1 MKRNTH
7 YGLIVRT
14 ISAFLLLFI
23 LSLPLASCK
32 ADGETPGKESGTES
46 EVAYTAYDAPDGLS
60 RRELARSLQSELL
73 PAKETGSEAETLLGG
88 LTPVQYLPQAPQD
101 LVGKRLLLMLMLTE
115 DQYAGSTV
123 FRYTAPQG
131 NSGEELAIFFG
142 SLENSDGGGYYAL
155 VLKTEY
161 GSMGSFLD
169 ESKKGSLLGTVTA
182 VRYIGF
188 NDMLHSSNNI
198 SALVNSGKDSAGK
211 DSVICYGS
219 IEGNGS
225 ISAVDG
231 GTRSAPAAEVFEST
245 LARFGL
251 S

>member
-14 ISAFLLLFI
+14 ISVFLLVFI
-23 LSLPLASCK
+23 LSLPLGSCI
-32 ADGETPGKESGTES
+32 AGKNPTTES
-46 EVAYTAYDAPDGLS
+46 SATELVNDGDADRVS
-60 RRELARSLQSELL
+60 RRELARSLQSKLL
-73 PAKETGSEAETLLGG
+73 PAKETGSEAETLPGG

-101 LVGKRLLLMLMLTE
+101 LVGQRLFLMLTG

-123 FRYTAPQG
+123 FRYTAPQE

-155 VLKTEY
+155 ILKTEY

-169 ESKKGSLLGTVTA
+169 ESKKGSLRGTVTA

-188 NDMLHSSNNI
+188 NDMLHSSNDI
-198 SALVNSGKDSAGK
+198 SALASSGKASAGK

>member
-14 ISAFLLLFI
+14 ISVFLLVFI
-23 LSLPLASCK
+23 LSLPLGSCI
-32 ADGETPGKESGTES
+32 AGKNPTTES
-46 EVAYTAYDAPDGLS
+46 SATELVNDGDADRVS
-60 RRELARSLQSELL
+60 RRELARSLQSKLL
-73 PAKETGSEAETLLGG
+73 PAKETGSEAETLPGG

-101 LVGKRLLLMLMLTE
+101 LVGQRLFLMLTE

-155 VLKTEY
+155 ILKTEY

-169 ESKKGSLLGTVTA
+169 ESKKGSLRGTVTA

-188 NDMLHSSNNI
+188 NDMLHSSNDI
-198 SALVNSGKDSAGK
+198 SALASSGKASAGK

>member
-14 ISAFLLLFI
+14 ISVFLLVFI

-60 RRELARSLQSELL
+60 RRELARSLQSKLL
-73 PAKETGSEAETLLGG
+73 PAKETGSEAETLPGG
-88 LTPVQYLPQAPQD
+88 LTPVQYLPQAPQG
-101 LVGKRLLLMLMLTE
+101 LVGHRLFLMLTE

-155 VLKTEY
+155 ILKTEY

-169 ESKKGSLLGTVTA
+169 ESKKGSLRGTVTA

-188 NDMLHSSNNI
+188 NDMLHSSNDI
-198 SALVNSGKDSAGK
+198 SALASSGKASAGK

>member
-14 ISAFLLLFI
+14 ISVFLLVFI
-23 LSLPLASCK
+23 LSLPLGSCI
-32 ADGETPGKESGTES
+32 AGKNPTTES
-46 EVAYTAYDAPDGLS
+46 SATELVNEGDADRVS
-60 RRELARSLQSELL
+60 RRELARSLQRKLL
-73 PAKETGSEAETLLGG
+73 PAKETGSEAETLPGG

-101 LVGKRLLLMLMLTE
+101 LVGHRLFLMLTE

-155 VLKTEY
+155 ILKTEY

-169 ESKKGSLLGTVTA
+169 ESKKGSLRGTVTA

-188 NDMLHSSNNI
+188 NDMLHSSNDI
-198 SALVNSGKDSAGK
+198 SALASSGKASAGK

>member
-14 ISAFLLLFI
+14 ISVFLLVFI
-23 LSLPLASCK
+23 LSLPLGSCI
-32 ADGETPGKESGTES
+32 AGKNPTTES
-46 EVAYTAYDAPDGLS
+46 SATETELVNDGDADRVS
-60 RRELARSLQSELL
+60 RRELARSLQSKLL
-73 PAKETGSEAETLLGG
+73 PAKETGSEAETLPGG

-155 VLKTEY
+155 ILKTEY

-169 ESKKGSLLGTVTA
+169 ESKKGSLRGTVTA

-188 NDMLHSSNNI
+188 NDMLHSSNDI
-198 SALVNSGKDSAGK
+198 SALASSGKASAGK

>member
-14 ISAFLLLFI
+14 ISVFLLVFI
-23 LSLPLASCK
+23 LSLPLGSCI
-32 ADGETPGKESGTES
+32 AGKNPTTES
-46 EVAYTAYDAPDGLS
+46 SATELVNDGDADRVS
-60 RRELARSLQSELL
+60 RRELARSLQSKLL

-101 LVGKRLLLMLMLTE
+101 LVGQRLFLMLTG

-155 VLKTEY
+155 ILKTEY

-169 ESKKGSLLGTVTA
+169 ESKKGSLRGTVTA

-245 LARFGL
+245 LVRFGL

>member
-14 ISAFLLLFI
+14 ISVFLLVFI
-23 LSLPLASCK
+23 LSLPLGSCIAGK
-32 ADGETPGKESGTES
+32 NPTTVSSATELVNDGDADR
-46 EVAYTAYDAPDGLS
+46 VS
-60 RRELARSLQSELL
+60 RRELARSLQSGLL
-73 PAKETGSEAETLLGG
+73 PAKETGSEAETLPGG

-101 LVGKRLLLMLMLTE
+101 LVGQRLFLMLTE

-169 ESKKGSLLGTVTA
+169 ESKKGSLRGTVTA

-198 SALVNSGKDSAGK
+198 SALASSGKDSAGK

>member
-14 ISAFLLLFI
+14 ISVFLLVFI
-23 LSLPLASCK
+23 LSLPLGSCI
-32 ADGETPGKESGTES
+32 AGKNPTTES
-46 EVAYTAYDAPDGLS
+46 SATEFVNDGDADRVS
-60 RRELARSLQSELL
+60 RRELARSLQSGLL
-73 PAKETGSEAETLLGG
+73 PAKETGSEAETLPGG

-101 LVGKRLLLMLMLTE
+101 LVGQRLLLMLTG

-155 VLKTEY
+155 ILKTEY

-169 ESKKGSLLGTVTA
+169 ESKKGSLRGTVTA

-198 SALVNSGKDSAGK
+198 SALVNSGKDSVGK

>member
-14 ISAFLLLFI
+14 ISVFLLVFI
-23 LSLPLASCK
+23 LSLPLGSCI
-32 ADGETPGKESGTES
+32 AGKNPTTES
-46 EVAYTAYDAPDGLS
+46 SATELVNDGDADRVS
-60 RRELARSLQSELL
+60 RRELARSLQSKLL
-73 PAKETGSEAETLLGG
+73 PAKETGSEAETLPGG

-101 LVGKRLLLMLMLTE
+101 LVGQRLFLMLTE

-169 ESKKGSLLGTVTA
+169 ESKKGSLRGTVTA
-182 VRYIGF
+182 VRYIGS

>member
-14 ISAFLLLFI
+14 ISVFLLVFI
-23 LSLPLASCK
+23 LSLPLGSCI
-32 ADGETPGKESGTES
+32 AGKNPTTES
-46 EVAYTAYDAPDGLS
+46 SATELVNDGDADRVS
-60 RRELARSLQSELL
+60 RRELARSLQSKLL

-101 LVGKRLLLMLMLTE
+101 LVGKRLLLMLTG

-155 VLKTEY
+155 ILKTEY

-169 ESKKGSLLGTVTA
+169 ESKKGSLRGTVTA

-188 NDMLHSSNNI
+188 NDMLHSSNDI
-198 SALVNSGKDSAGK
+198 SALASSGKASAGK

>member
-14 ISAFLLLFI
+14 ISVFLLVFI
-23 LSLPLASCK
+23 LSLPLGSCI
-32 ADGETPGKESGTES
+32 AGKNPTTES
-46 EVAYTAYDAPDGLS
+46 SATELVNEGDADRVS

-73 PAKETGSEAETLLGG
+73 PAKETGSEAETLPGG

-101 LVGKRLLLMLMLTE
+101 LVGKRLLLMLTG

-155 VLKTEY
+155 ILKTEY

-169 ESKKGSLLGTVTA
+169 ESKKGSLRGTVTA

-198 SALVNSGKDSAGK
+198 SALASSGKASAGK

>member
-14 ISAFLLLFI
+14 ISVFLLVFI
-23 LSLPLASCK
+23 LSLPLGSCI
-32 ADGETPGKESGTES
+32 AGKNPTTES
-46 EVAYTAYDAPDGLS
+46 SATELVNDGDADRVS
-60 RRELARSLQSELL
+60 RRELARSMQSGLL

-101 LVGKRLLLMLMLTE
+101 LVGQRLFLMLTG
-115 DQYAGSTV
+115 DQYAGNTV

-155 VLKTEY
+155 ILKTEY

>member
-14 ISAFLLLFI
+14 ISVFLLVFI
-23 LSLPLASCK
+23 LSLPLGSCI
-32 ADGETPGKESGTES
+32 AGKNPTTES
-46 EVAYTAYDAPDGLS
+46 PATELVNGGDADRVS

-73 PAKETGSEAETLLGG
+73 PAKETGSEAETLPGG

-169 ESKKGSLLGTVTA
+169 ESKKGSLRGTVTA

>member
-7 YGLIVRT
+7 YGLRVRT
-14 ISAFLLLFI
+14 ISVFLLVFI
-23 LSLPLASCK
+23 LSLPLGSCI
-32 ADGETPGKESGTES
+32 AGKNPTTES
-46 EVAYTAYDAPDGLS
+46 SATELVTDGAADRVS
-60 RRELARSLQSELL
+60 RRELARSLQSKLL

-101 LVGKRLLLMLMLTE
+101 LVGQRLLLMLTE
-115 DQYAGSTV
+115 DQYAGNTV

-169 ESKKGSLLGTVTA
+169 ESKKGSLRGTVTA

-198 SALVNSGKDSAGK
+198 SALVNSGKASAGK

>member
-14 ISAFLLLFI
+14 ISVFLLVFI
-23 LSLPLASCK
+23 LSLPLGSCI
-32 ADGETPGKESGTES
+32 AGKNPTTES
-46 EVAYTAYDAPDGLS
+46 SATELVNDGDADRVS
-60 RRELARSLQSELL
+60 RRELARSLQSKLL

-101 LVGKRLLLMLMLTE
+101 LVGQRLFLMLTE

-169 ESKKGSLLGTVTA
+169 ESKKGSLRGTVTA

-198 SALVNSGKDSAGK
+198 SALVSSGKASAGK
-211 DSVICYGS
+211 DSVICYGA

>member
-14 ISAFLLLFI
+14 ISVFLLVFI
-23 LSLPLASCK
+23 LSLPLGSCI
-32 ADGETPGKESGTES
+32 AGKNPTTES
-46 EVAYTAYDAPDGLS
+46 SATELVNDGDADRVS
-60 RRELARSLQSELL
+60 RRELARSLQSKLL

-101 LVGKRLLLMLMLTE
+101 LVGQRLLLMLTG
-115 DQYAGSTV
+115 DQYAGNTV

-155 VLKTEY
+155 ILKTEY

>member
-14 ISAFLLLFI
+14 ISVFLLVFI
-23 LSLPLASCK
+23 LSLPLGSCI
-32 ADGETPGKESGTES
+32 AGKNPTTES
-46 EVAYTAYDAPDGLS
+46 SATELVNDGDADRVS
-60 RRELARSLQSELL
+60 RRELARSLQSKLL

-101 LVGKRLLLMLMLTE
+101 LVGQRLFLMLTE

-155 VLKTEY
+155 ILKTEY

-169 ESKKGSLLGTVTA
+169 ESKKGSLRGTVTA

-198 SALVNSGKDSAGK
+198 SALVNSGKASAGK

>member
-14 ISAFLLLFI
+14 ISVFLLVFI
-23 LSLPLASCK
+23 LSLPLGSCI
-32 ADGETPGKESGTES
+32 AGKNPTTES
-46 EVAYTAYDAPDGLS
+46 SATELVNDGDADRVS
-60 RRELARSLQSELL
+60 RRELARSLQSGLL
-73 PAKETGSEAETLLGG
+73 PAKETGSEAETLPGG

-101 LVGKRLLLMLMLTE
+101 LVGKRLLLMLTG

-169 ESKKGSLLGTVTA
+169 ESKKGSLRGTVTA

>member
-14 ISAFLLLFI
+14 ISVFLLVFI
-23 LSLPLASCK
+23 LSLPLGSCI
-32 ADGETPGKESGTES
+32 AGKNPTTES
-46 EVAYTAYDAPDGLS
+46 SATELVNDGDADRVS
-60 RRELARSLQSELL
+60 RRELARSLQSGLL

-101 LVGKRLLLMLMLTE
+101 LVGQRLLLMLTE
-115 DQYAGSTV
+115 DQYAGNTV

-169 ESKKGSLLGTVTA
+169 ESKKGSLRGTVTA

-198 SALVNSGKDSAGK
+198 SALVNSGKASAGK

-225 ISAVDG
+225 ISAGDG

>member
-14 ISAFLLLFI
+14 ISVFLLVFI
-23 LSLPLASCK
+23 LSLPLGSCI
-32 ADGETPGKESGTES
+32 AGKNPTTES
-46 EVAYTAYDAPDGLS
+46 SATELVNDGDADRVS
-60 RRELARSLQSELL
+60 RRELARSLLSKLL

-101 LVGKRLLLMLMLTE
+101 LVGQRLFLMLTE

-169 ESKKGSLLGTVTA
+169 ESKKGSLRGTVTA

>member
-14 ISAFLLLFI
+14 ISAFLLVFI
-23 LSLPLASCK
+23 LSLPLGSCI
-32 ADGETPGKESGTES
+32 AGKNPTTES
-46 EVAYTAYDAPDGLS
+46 SATELVNDGDADRVS
-60 RRELARSLQSELL
+60 RRELARSLQSKLL
-73 PAKETGSEAETLLGG
+73 PAKETGSEAETLPGG

-101 LVGKRLLLMLMLTE
+101 LVGKRLLLMLTV

-169 ESKKGSLLGTVTA
+169 ESKKGSLRGTVTA

-198 SALVNSGKDSAGK
+198 SALASSGKASAGK

>member
-14 ISAFLLLFI
+14 ISAFLLVFI
-23 LSLPLASCK
+23 LSLPLGSCI
-32 ADGETPGKESGTES
+32 AGKNPTTES
-46 EVAYTAYDAPDGLS
+46 SATELVNDGDTDRVS
-60 RRELARSLQSELL
+60 RRELARSLQSKLL
-73 PAKETGSEAETLLGG
+73 PAKETGSEAETLPGG

-169 ESKKGSLLGTVTA
+169 ESKKGSLRGTVTA

-225 ISAVDG
+225 ISTVDG

>member
-14 ISAFLLLFI
+14 ISVFLLVFI
-23 LSLPLASCK
+23 LSLPLGSCI
-32 ADGETPGKESGTES
+32 AGKNPTTES
-46 EVAYTAYDAPDGLS
+46 SATELVNDGDADRVS
-60 RRELARSLQSELL
+60 RRELARSLQSGLL
-73 PAKETGSEAETLLGG
+73 PAKETGSEAETLPGG

-101 LVGKRLLLMLMLTE
+101 LVGQRLFLMLTG
-115 DQYAGSTV
+115 DQYAGNTV

-142 SLENSDGGGYYAL
+142 SLEDSDGGGYYAL

-169 ESKKGSLLGTVTA
+169 ESKKGSLRGTVTA

>member
-14 ISAFLLLFI
+14 ISVFLLVFI
-23 LSLPLASCK
+23 LSLPLGSCI
-32 ADGETPGKESGTES
+32 AGKNPTTES
-46 EVAYTAYDAPDGLS
+46 SATELVNDGDADRVS
-60 RRELARSLQSELL
+60 RRELARSLQSKLL

-101 LVGKRLLLMLMLTE
+101 LVGKRLLLMLTE

-155 VLKTEY
+155 ILKTEY

-169 ESKKGSLLGTVTA
+169 ESKKGSLRGTVTA

-198 SALVNSGKDSAGK
+198 SALVSSGKASAGK

>member
-14 ISAFLLLFI
+14 ISVFLLVFI
-23 LSLPLASCK
+23 LSLPLGSCI
-32 ADGETPGKESGTES
+32 AGKNPTTES
-46 EVAYTAYDAPDGLS
+46 SATELVNDGDADRVS
-60 RRELARSLQSELL
+60 RRELARSLQSGLL
-73 PAKETGSEAETLLGG
+73 PAKETGSEAETLPGG

-101 LVGKRLLLMLMLTE
+101 LVGQRLFLMLTE

-169 ESKKGSLLGTVTA
+169 ESKKGSLRGTVTA

-198 SALVNSGKDSAGK
+198 SALVSSGKDSAGK

>member
-14 ISAFLLLFI
+14 ISVFLLVFI
-23 LSLPLASCK
+23 LSLPLGSCI
-32 ADGETPGKESGTES
+32 AGKNPTTES
-46 EVAYTAYDAPDGLS
+46 SATELVNDGDADRVS
-60 RRELARSLQSELL
+60 RRELARSLQSGLL

-101 LVGKRLLLMLMLTE
+101 LVGQRLFLMLTE

>member
-14 ISAFLLLFI
+14 ISVFLLVFI
-23 LSLPLASCK
+23 LSLPLGSCI
-32 ADGETPGKESGTES
+32 AGKNPTTES
-46 EVAYTAYDAPDGLS
+46 SATELVNGGDTDRVS
-60 RRELARSLQSELL
+60 RRELARSLQSKLL

-101 LVGKRLLLMLMLTE
+101 LVGQRLFLMLTG

-169 ESKKGSLLGTVTA
+169 ESKKGSLRGTVTA

-188 NDMLHSSNNI
+188 NDMLHSSSNI

>member
-14 ISAFLLLFI
+14 ISVFLLVFI
-23 LSLPLASCK
+23 LSLPLGSCI
-32 ADGETPGKESGTES
+32 AGKNPTTES
-46 EVAYTAYDAPDGLS
+46 SATELVNDGDADRVS
-60 RRELARSLQSELL
+60 RRELARSLQSKLL
-73 PAKETGSEAETLLGG
+73 PAKETGSEAETLPGE

-101 LVGKRLLLMLMLTE
+101 LVGHRLLLMLTE

-155 VLKTEY
+155 ILKTEY

-169 ESKKGSLLGTVTA
+169 ESKKGSLRGTVTA

-188 NDMLHSSNNI
+188 NDMLHSSNDI
-198 SALVNSGKDSAGK
+198 SALASSGKASAGK

>member
-14 ISAFLLLFI
+14 ISVFLLVFI

-32 ADGETPGKESGTES
+32 ADGGTPGKESGTES
-46 EVAYTAYDAPDGLS
+46 EVAYTTYTVPDGLS
-60 RRELARSLQSELL
+60 RRELARSLQSKLL

-101 LVGKRLLLMLMLTE
+101 LVGQRLFLMLTE

-131 NSGEELAIFFG
+131 NSREELAIFFG

-169 ESKKGSLLGTVTA
+169 ESKKGSLRGTVTA

>member
-14 ISAFLLLFI
+14 ISVFLLVFI
-23 LSLPLASCK
+23 LSLPLGSCI
-32 ADGETPGKESGTES
+32 AGKNPTTES
-46 EVAYTAYDAPDGLS
+46 SATELVNGGDTDRVS

-101 LVGKRLLLMLMLTE
+101 LVGQRLLLMLTE

-169 ESKKGSLLGTVTA
+169 ESKKGSLRGTVTA

>member
-14 ISAFLLLFI
+14 ISVFLLVFI
-23 LSLPLASCK
+23 LSLPLGSCI
-32 ADGETPGKESGTES
+32 AGKNPTTES
-46 EVAYTAYDAPDGLS
+46 SATELVNDGDADRVS
-60 RRELARSLQSELL
+60 RRELARSLQSKLL

-101 LVGKRLLLMLMLTE
+101 LVGQRLFLMLTG

-155 VLKTEY
+155 ILKTEY

-169 ESKKGSLLGTVTA
+169 ESKKGSLRGTVTA

-198 SALVNSGKDSAGK
+198 SALASSGKASAGK

>member
-14 ISAFLLLFI
+14 ISVFLLVFI
-23 LSLPLASCK
+23 LSLPLGSCI
-32 ADGETPGKESGTES
+32 AGKNPTTES
-46 EVAYTAYDAPDGLS
+46 SATELVNDGDADRVS
-60 RRELARSLQSELL
+60 RRELARSLQSKLL

-101 LVGKRLLLMLMLTE
+101 LVGQRLFLMLTG

-155 VLKTEY
+155 ILKTEY

-169 ESKKGSLLGTVTA
+169 ESKKGSLRGTVTA

-188 NDMLHSSNNI
+188 NDMLHSSNDI
-198 SALVNSGKDSAGK
+198 SALASSGKASAGK

>member
-14 ISAFLLLFI
+14 ISVFLLVFI
-23 LSLPLASCK
+23 LSLPLGSCI
-32 ADGETPGKESGTES
+32 AGKNPTTES
-46 EVAYTAYDAPDGLS
+46 SATELVNGGDTDRVS
-60 RRELARSLQSELL
+60 RRELARSLQSGLL

-101 LVGKRLLLMLMLTE
+101 LVGKRLLLMLTV

>member
-14 ISAFLLLFI
+14 ISVFLLVFI
-23 LSLPLASCK
+23 LSLPLGSCI
-32 ADGETPGKESGTES
+32 AGKNPTTES
-46 EVAYTAYDAPDGLS
+46 SATELVNGGDTDRVS
-60 RRELARSLQSELL
+60 RRELARSLQSKLL
-73 PAKETGSEAETLLGG
+73 PAKETGSEAETLPGG

-101 LVGKRLLLMLMLTE
+101 LVGKRLLLMLTV

-155 VLKTEY
+155 ILKTEY

-169 ESKKGSLLGTVTA
+169 ESKKGSLRGTVTA

>member
-14 ISAFLLLFI
+14 ISVFLLVFI
-23 LSLPLASCK
+23 LSLPLGSCI
-32 ADGETPGKESGTES
+32 AGKNPTTES
-46 EVAYTAYDAPDGLS
+46 SATELVNGGDTDRVS
-60 RRELARSLQSELL
+60 RRELARSLQSGLL
-73 PAKETGSEAETLLGG
+73 PAKETGSEAETLPGG

-101 LVGKRLLLMLMLTE
+101 LVGKRLFLMLTG
-115 DQYAGSTV
+115 DQYAGNTV

-169 ESKKGSLLGTVTA
+169 ESKKGSLRGTVTA

>member
-14 ISAFLLLFI
+14 ISVFLLVFI

-60 RRELARSLQSELL
+60 RRELARSLQSGLL

-101 LVGKRLLLMLMLTE
+101 LVGQRLFLMLTG

-155 VLKTEY
+155 ILKTEY

>member
-14 ISAFLLLFI
+14 ISVFLLVFI

-32 ADGETPGKESGTES
+32 ADGGTPGKDSGTES

-60 RRELARSLQSELL
+60 RRELARSLQSKLL

-101 LVGKRLLLMLMLTE
+101 LVGQRLFLMLTG

-169 ESKKGSLLGTVTA
+169 ESKKGSLRGTVTA

-198 SALVNSGKDSAGK
+198 SALVNSGKASAGK

>member
-14 ISAFLLLFI
+14 ISVSLLVFI
-23 LSLPLASCK
+23 LSLPLGSCI
-32 ADGETPGKESGTES
+32 AGKNPTTES
-46 EVAYTAYDAPDGLS
+46 SATELVNDGDADRVS
-60 RRELARSLQSELL
+60 RRELARSLQSKLL

-101 LVGKRLLLMLMLTE
+101 LVGQRLFLMLTE

-169 ESKKGSLLGTVTA
+169 ESKKGSLRGTVTA

-198 SALVNSGKDSAGK
+198 SALASSGKASAGK

>member
-14 ISAFLLLFI
+14 ISVFLLVFI
-23 LSLPLASCK
+23 LSLPLGSCI
-32 ADGETPGKESGTES
+32 AGKNPTTES
-46 EVAYTAYDAPDGLS
+46 SATELVNGGDTDRVS
-60 RRELARSLQSELL
+60 RRELARSLQSGLL
-73 PAKETGSEAETLLGG
+73 PAKETGSEAETLPGG

-101 LVGKRLLLMLMLTE
+101 LVGKRLLLMLTV

-188 NDMLHSSNNI
+188 NDMLHSSNDI
-198 SALVNSGKDSAGK
+198 SALVSSGKASAGK

>member
-14 ISAFLLLFI
+14 ISVFLLVFI
-23 LSLPLASCK
+23 LLLPLASCK
-32 ADGETPGKESGTES
+32 ADGGTPGKESGTES

-60 RRELARSLQSELL
+60 RRDLARSLQSGLL
-73 PAKETGSEAETLLGG
+73 PAKETGSEAETLPGG

-101 LVGKRLLLMLMLTE
+101 LVGQRLFLMLTG

-169 ESKKGSLLGTVTA
+169 ESKKGSLRGTVTA